1 MSKTSKMSKK
11 TREAKRHKALCFGRK
26 TNSLGRKM
34 SIMSKMSKACP
45 SQRRCAIRVWT
56 IWTQKD
62 AKKHIYSNS
71 N

>member
-34 SIMSKMSKACP
+34 SIMSIMSKAYP
-45 SQRRCAIRVWT
+45 I
-56 IWTQKD
+56 
-62 AKKHIYSNS
+62 HINS